1 MSLMIAEPGFA
12 QPQTTS
18 APQMLFVKV
27 IITDGAITMKPSK
40 AQRGSTALF
49 IISNRGAKPHTLL
62 LGDVKRGLGK
72 KIGFARTLRPD
83 EQQTVPMF
91 LDYRGTLPFS
101 SIDPADAGKAAM
113 KGTFKIT

>member
-1 MSLMIAEPGFA
+1 
-12 QPQTTS
+12 
-18 APQMLFVKV
+18 MLLVKV
-27 IITDGAITMKPSK
+27 IITDNAITMKPSN

-49 IISNRGAKPHTLL
+49 IISNHGAKSHTLL

-91 LDYRGTLPFS
+91 LDYRGPLPFS
-101 SIDPADAGKAAM
+101 GSDPADARKAAM
-113 KGTFKIT
+113 KGTFRIT